1 MHENLDVDRLTML
14 SIKYISG
21 FITEDEERE
30 LNDFLDLPGNRDR
43 FNEIV
48 SKERIEKEL
57 PYWEEAAAREERSLK
72 TISQGIRTARK
83 RPAIVP
89 LRRWA
94 VAAAVAAGLVIS
106 YFGYM
111 GLKERRHKT
120 DIARGNSIELM
131 PGGQKAILVLAG
143 GRKIV
148 LDDAKE
154 GQVVTDSGAKIEKLS
169 NGVLSYS
176 AYSAGVGRGSG
187 EISFN
192 TLTVPNGGTYEIIL
206 PDHSIAHLN
215 SGSSLRYATTFDGQ
229 TSRTVELT
237 GEAYFEISTDPA
249 RPFEVRV
256 NDKTIA
262 VLGTRFDVNAYD
274 NEPSLNAT
282 LLDGA
287 IRVSDA
293 QGALLLRP
301 GQQAQFGKEGLRLA
315 KAVDTA
321 AVVAWTRG
329 DFRFNNAAI
338 GEVMRQ
344 LERWYDVKVEFV
356 AGQELTETDGYTGV
370 ISRNLPASEVLKA
383 LEASGYHFKIVS
395 KDRIEVSP

>member
-1 MHENLDVDRLTML
+1 MQENLDIDRLTIL
-14 SIKYISG
+14 SIKYVTG
-21 FITEDEERE
+21 FITAEEQTE
-30 LNDFLDLPGNRDR
+30 LDAFLSIPGNRDR

-48 SKERIEKEL
+48 SKERFEKEL
-57 PYWEEAAAREERSLK
+57 PYWEEAAAREEGSLK
-72 TISQGIRTARK
+72 AISKGIQQAGK
-83 RPAIVP
+83 RAAVIQF
-89 LRRWA
+89 RRWGF
-94 VAAAVAAGLVIS
+94 VAAGAASLVLC

-111 GLKERRHKT
+111 GLKERRHST
-120 DIARGNSIELM
+120 NIARGNSIELM

-154 GQVVTDSGAKIEKLS
+154 GQVVVDNGAKIEKVS
-169 NGVLSYS
+169 GGVLSYS
-176 AYSAGVGRGSG
+176 AYSPEGPQASKEVSY
-187 EISFN
+187 N

-206 PDHSIAHLN
+206 PDHSTVYLN
-215 SGSSLRYATTFDGQ
+215 SGSSLRYAVAFDHLK
-229 TSRTVELT
+229 SRTVELT
-237 GEAYFEISTDPA
+237 GEAYFDIKPDPV

-274 NEPSLNAT
+274 NEPSLDAT
-282 LLDGA
+282 LLAGS
-287 IRVSDA
+287 IRVSNA
-293 QGALLLRP
+293 QETLLLRP
-301 GQQAQFGKEGLRLA
+301 GQQAQFNKDGLRLA
-315 KAVDTA
+315 KVVDTA
-321 AVVAWTRG
+321 TVVAWKMG
-329 DFRFNNAAI
+329 DFRFNNAPI

-344 LERWYDVKVEFV
+344 LERWYNVKVQFV
-356 AGQELTETDGYTGV
+356 AGQELAETDGYTGV